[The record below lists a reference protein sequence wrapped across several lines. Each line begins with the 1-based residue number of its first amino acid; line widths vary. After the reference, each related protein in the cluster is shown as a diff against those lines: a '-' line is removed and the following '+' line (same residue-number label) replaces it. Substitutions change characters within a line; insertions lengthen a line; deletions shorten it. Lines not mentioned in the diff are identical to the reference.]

1 LPACRD
7 FQRFLAVA
15 ALGVGLSAITMELVA
30 VEAGQHCLVGQI
42 VATLVVL
49 IVGFGLNKWRTF
61 GKDSRK

>member
-1 LPACRD
+1 
-7 FQRFLAVA
+7 
-15 ALGVGLSAITMELVA
+15 MELVA